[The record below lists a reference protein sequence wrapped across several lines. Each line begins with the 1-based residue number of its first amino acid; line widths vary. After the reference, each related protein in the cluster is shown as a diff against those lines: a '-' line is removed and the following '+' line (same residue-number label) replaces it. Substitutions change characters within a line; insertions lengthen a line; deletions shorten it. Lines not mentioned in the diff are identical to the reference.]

1 MNLKIAEIFTSIQ
14 GEGLLIGTPSTF
26 IRVSGCNLRCDWC
39 DTKYASWH
47 PEGPVM
53 SLEKILETVHD
64 SPEHFVLTGGEPMLF
79 DAIEPLCHALRALG
93 KHITIETAG
102 TVFRELPCDL
112 MSISPKLANSV
123 PQGLGE
129 EWVRRHEATRLDLA
143 PLQALVRHYDHQL
156 KFVVSKD
163 RLEEDPEE
171 IRCLLQKL
179 EPRKPGPVLLM
190 PESTNEEDHREGL
203 KALGP
208 VCLCNGWRL
217 SPRLHIE
224 LFGNTRGT

>member
-1 MNLKIAEIFTSIQ
+1 MNLRIAEIFTSIQ
-14 GEGLLIGTPSTF
+14 GEGLLIGVPSTF

-53 SLEKILETVHD
+53 SLEDILDQVSD
-64 SPEHFVLTGGEPMLF
+64 RPEHFVLTGGEPMLF
-79 DAIEPLCHALRALG
+79 DAIEPLCQALKARG

-102 TVFRELPCDL
+102 TVWRDVPCDL
-112 MSISPKLANSV
+112 MSISPKLANSA
-123 PQGLGE
+123 PKGLSD
-129 EWVRRHEATRLDLA
+129 EWLHRHETTRQDLA
-143 PLQALVRHYDHQL
+143 PLKQLVANYDHQL
-156 KFVVSKD
+156 KFVVSKNSVESD
-163 RLEEDPEE
+163 TEE
-171 IRCLLQKL
+171 IRCLLHKL

-190 PESTNEEDHREGL
+190 PESTTEEGHREGL
-203 KALGP
+203 KRLSP
-208 VCLCNGWRL
+208 ICLSNGWRL